1 MIYGVLVMMIID
13 LMVMKIDEWS
23 VDDANRKRAYKRDR
37 NKKKKVFILFLLFFN
52 KSILEVNW

>member
-1 MIYGVLVMMIID
+1 MMIID

-37 NKKKKVFILFLLFFN
+37 KKKKKRVLLLFLLFFN
-52 KSILEVNW
+52 KSILEINW

>member
-1 MIYGVLVMMIID
+1 MMIID

-37 NKKKKVFILFLLFFN
+37 KKEKKKKYFYCFYYFLIRVFW
-52 KSILEVNW
+52 K

>member
-1 MIYGVLVMMIID
+1 MMIID

-37 NKKKKVFILFLLFFN
+37 KKKKKKIIFIVFTIF
-52 KSILEVNW
+52 

>member
-1 MIYGVLVMMIID
+1 MMIID

-37 NKKKKVFILFLLFFN
+37 KKKKKKSTFIVFTIF
-52 KSILEVNW
+52 

>member
-1 MIYGVLVMMIID
+1 MMIID

-37 NKKKKVFILFLLFFN
+37 KKKKEVFLLLLLFFN
-52 KSILEVNW
+52 KSILEINW